1 MSIRRPKN
9 NPFKIVQMFEEEVA
23 DYTGA
28 KYAISVDN
36 CTNAIFL
43 VCKYLNVSDVVIP
56 SKTYLSVPQSI
67 IHAGGNVIFDRTK
80 ETNDWR
86 GIYQLKPY
94 PIYDSAKR
102 FTSNMYISNT
112 FMCLSFHIKKHLK
125 ISKGGMILTDNE
137 EAVKWFKKSR
147 YEGRSE
153 KLYHQDDI
161 DMLGWNMY
169 MTPQQASHG
178 LSLMQ
183 NIPTHNDDL
192 GENDGYRDLT
202 EFTVFKNYKTIDE

>member
-1 MSIRRPKN
+1 
-9 NPFKIVQMFEEEVA
+9 MFEEEVA
-23 DYTGA
+23 DYTGS
-28 KYAISVDN
+28 KYAVSVDS
-36 CTNAIFL
+36 CTNALFL
-43 VCKYLNVSDVVIP
+43 CCKYLNVSDVTIP

-67 IHAGGNVIFDRTK
+67 IHSGGNVIFDKR
-80 ETNDWR
+80 ESTNNWT

-94 PIYDSAKR
+94 EIYDSAKR
-102 FTSNMYISNT
+102 FTSNMYIPNT

-125 ISKGGMILTDNE
+125 ISKGGMILTDDL
-137 EAVKWFKKSR
+137 EAVKWFKKAR

-153 KLYHQDDI
+153 KLYHEDDI

-183 NIPTHNDDL
+183 NMVKDNPDL
-192 GENDGYRDLT
+192 DENNGYRDLT
-202 EFTVFKNYKTIDE
+202 EFSIFKNNRIIYE

>member
-1 MSIRRPKN
+1 MNYRRPIN

-23 DYTGA
+23 DYTGS
-28 KYAISVDN
+28 KYAVSVDS
-36 CTNAIFL
+36 CTNALFL
-43 VCKYLNVSDVVIP
+43 CCKYLNVSDVTIP

-67 IHAGGNVIFDRTK
+67 IHSGGNVIFDKR
-80 ETNDWR
+80 ESTNNWT

-94 PIYDSAKR
+94 EIYDSAKR
-102 FTSNMYISNT
+102 FTSNMYIPNT

-125 ISKGGMILTDNE
+125 ISKGGMILTDDL
-137 EAVKWFKKSR
+137 EAVKWFKKAR

-153 KLYHQDDI
+153 KLYHEDDI

-183 NIPTHNDDL
+183 NMVKDNPDL
-192 GENDGYRDLT
+192 DENNGYRDLT
-202 EFTVFKNYKTIDE
+202 EFSIFKNNQIIYE

>member
-1 MSIRRPKN
+1 MSIRRPKT

-28 KYAISVDN
+28 KYAVSVDN
-36 CTNAIFL
+36 CTNALFL
-43 VCKYLNVSDVVIP
+43 VCKYLNVGDVIIP

-67 IHAGGNVIFDRTK
+67 IHAGGNVIFDRTN
-80 ETNDWR
+80 ETNEWK

-102 FTSNMYISNT
+102 FTSDMYISNT

-137 EAVKWFKKSR
+137 DAVKWFKKAR

-169 MTPQQASHG
+169 MSPQQASHG

>member
-1 MSIRRPKN
+1 MSLRRPKN
-9 NPFKIVQMFEEEVA
+9 NPFKVVQMFEEEIA
-23 DYTGA
+23 DYTGSKFA
-28 KYAISVDN
+28 VSVDN

-43 VCKYLNVSDVVIP
+43 VCKYLNVKEVTIP

-67 IHAGGNVIFDRTK
+67 IHAGGEVIFDKRN
-80 ETNDWR
+80 ETNDWT

-94 PIYDSAKR
+94 PIYDAAKR
-102 FTSNMYISNT
+102 FTSNMYIPNT
-112 FMCLSFHIKKHLK
+112 FMCLSFHIKKTLK
-125 ISKGGMILTDNE
+125 ISKGGMILTDDEN
-137 EAVKWFKKSR
+137 AVKWFKKAR

-153 KLYHQDDI
+153 KLYHEDDI

-183 NIPTHNDDL
+183 NIPLHNADL

-202 EFTVFKNYKTIDE
+202 EFTVFKKYKIINE